1 MIRKKK
7 ICKCGCGK
15 EGFIWSKEML
25 KECFFRLNKPKT
37 IKKYSEKGLE
47 KKEKKKEYTKLQF
60 ELFQEIWNER
70 KHNCQSCGFWLG
82 NEPKSIFFDHLIE
95 KSKRKDLALIKE
107 NILLVCENCHSCKT
121 MGFPTAKHIEYINK
135 VKEIYGQ

>member
-1 MIRKKK
+1 MIKQKKK
-7 ICKCGCGK
+7 ICLGCNTPQYIFSWGKCKTCYNK
-15 EGFIWSKEML
+15 EYK
-25 KECFFRLNKPKT
+25 KP
-37 IKKYSEKGLE
+37 IKKISERGKIL
-47 KKEKKKEYTKLQF
+47 KEKKKEYTKLQF

-121 MGFPTAKHIEYINK
+121 MGFPTAKHLEYINK